1 MPGGG
6 KRVRGGR
13 EIRLTQREN
22 ENEGRDVSTIDH
34 RDSECNAN
42 HAPSLVSVPPTARSR
57 TYPRQLYFTRRP
69 SPPRRFSY
77 PSLALPPPTSLLWHR
92 AGKISTLTPTRPIST
107 TELHPRYL
115 SISRWRFPWIRE
127 KNRTTSSR
135 KNILSITQ
143 TLLIGNIWQVSH

>member
-57 TYPRQLYFTRRP
+57 TYPRRLHFTRRP
-69 SPPRRFSY
+69 LRRFSY
-77 PSLALPPPTSLLWHR
+77 PSLALPPPTPVPSVTQNRQDIDSDTHATHKHNRASPPLSFHLSL
-92 AGKISTLTPTRPIST
+92 KIPIDSEGET
-107 TELHPRYL
+107 DFFFAKECEC
-115 SISRWRFPWIRE
+115 FV
-127 KNRTTSSR
+127 N
-135 KNILSITQ
+135 
-143 TLLIGNIWQVSH
+143 